1 MSRRISELGADVGN
15 ALGNNDGGDD
25 VGDDDVDA
33 LLAMHLATSAVAM
46 LAMHS
51 NLCCAELFGDVGD
64 WRFDSIRFDSIRLDW
79 MESVACESISFQ
91 VRTFLFPLTTGGV
104 AVVAVEKRK
113 KSPAAAVGFRP
124 ANLTAR
130 QFLQYIR

>member
-64 WRFDSIRFDSIRLDW
+64 WRFDSIDSIGWKVYRSHFKCALSSFLYNRRVLQLLPFKKEKKVRRQRRL
-79 MESVACESISFQ
+79 VF
-91 VRTFLFPLTTGGV
+91 
-104 AVVAVEKRK
+104 
-113 KSPAAAVGFRP
+113 P